1 MTGDPKVPSNFRSA
15 TAHFLSYALVLA
27 AAWTVSRVTPWG
39 RAHDL
44 AAYRERHRAGRSL
57 HQVDAAVL
65 TSVSVVAAAVI
76 VVVVV
81 LWLAGRRRTARPFV
95 AVGAALLTTETLKA
109 VLPQL
114 TAGGWALGAGSF
126 PSGHTTVAAAL
137 SLAAMRAASPRWR
150 RHLVGPATA
159 WTVLVAT
166 ATITLGWHRPSDV
179 VAGLVVASAW
189 ARWVGG
195 SRAAIP
201 RALARRA
208 AGFAAS
214 ATLRHRAQIW
224 WAAATVVVLLTAAG
238 APGWEE
244 SLTEAGT
251 RSYLA
256 ALAVVAC
263 ACGWVVTGRYV
274 PARAT
279 TRRTVSARR

>member
-1 MTGDPKVPSNFRSA
+1 MTGDSRVPSRIPA
-15 TAHFLSYALVLA
+15 AAAHFLSYALVLG
-27 AAWTVSRVTPWG
+27 AAWTVSRVTSWG

-44 AAYRERHRAGRSL
+44 AAYRERHRAGASL

-65 TSVSVVAAAVI
+65 TSVSVVAAAGL
-76 VVVVV
+76 VVMVV
-81 LWLAGRRRTARPFV
+81 LWLAGRRRTARPFL
-95 AVGAALLTTETLKA
+95 AVGAALVTTEALKA

-114 TAGGWALGAGSF
+114 TAAGWALGGGSF

-137 SLAAMRAASPRWR
+137 SLAAVQAAPPRWR

-195 SRAAIP
+195 ARAAIP

-208 AGFAAS
+208 AGLAGLAVGP
-214 ATLRHRAQIW
+214 RRRAEVW
-224 WAAATVVVLLTAAG
+224 WAAATAVVLATAA
-238 APGWEE
+238 ATPGWEE

-263 ACGWVVTGRYV
+263 ACGWVVARGRYV
-274 PARAT
+274 PSRAT
-279 TRRTVSARR
+279 TRRTVRV